1 MNNKEIT
8 DFFEKFYRGEEN
20 KKTLK
25 INFNFEVAKLFQS
38 LSSRYKKTF
47 SSVVK
52 VEIEDRVFLVSDP
65 YINILPSLKTFVKLV
80 SNAILVAKET
90 GIKEPKAAVLSAVEL
105 VNLNMESS
113 VYGAV
118 AEAMAKRGQFGKG
131 VYVEGPLST
140 DVALSEKAAK
150 EKKVLTEVAG
160 KANILLCHRGSI
172 ARGIVEGLEFT
183 GKAKIEKFLTD
194 GNNVFKVV

>member
-1 MNNKEIT
+1 MNKKEII
-8 DFFEKFYRGEEN
+8 DFFDNFYSGED
-20 KKTLK
+20 KKYILELHFDLETS
-25 INFNFEVAKLFQS
+25 KLFES
-38 LSSRYKKTF
+38 LSSQYKKTF

-65 YINILPSLKTFVKLV
+65 YINIPPSLKTFIKTV
-80 SNAILVAKET
+80 SNAIAVAKEI
-90 GIKEPKAAVLSAVEL
+90 GIKQPKAAVLSAVEL

-118 AEAMAKRGQFGKG
+118 AEAMAKRGQFGKD
-131 VYVEGPLST
+131 VFVEGPLSM

-183 GKAKIEKFLTD
+183 GKAKVEKFLTD
-194 GNNVFKVV
+194 GSNVFKVI